1 MTEYPKAIKFKYS
14 WRKYQLRVLEELQEH
29 LKDGH
34 LHVVAPPGSG
44 KTVLGLEVAIRIN
57 KPTLILAPTRAIRN
71 QWIQRF
77 CELFLQTD
85 TVPDWIS
92 RDIRNPKFFTVV
104 TYQGLHAACNDQDAP
119 ELGSNLELIL
129 KGLKSQKIGTIVVD
143 EAHHLKNEWW
153 HTLTHIKKK
162 LKPTVVGLTATPP
175 YDVTP
180 TEWQRYMDLNGP
192 IDAEI
197 SVPELVIEGD
207 LCPHQDYIYFTNPS
221 QKERQFIADYRDGML
236 KLFKEVSSDKIV
248 LQAVQ
253 NHPIWL
259 NPMDDLDW
267 VYNNLK
273 YYSACLIFLHA
284 NQIPIPE
291 LHMEIIGGKD
301 FKIPR
306 LDYEWLEILLEFYL
320 YQEKVHFNAF
330 EEHRNMLE
338 NRLQRHGATERKR
351 VNFSQNSRVRQ
362 YLTSSI
368 SKMDA
373 ITAIVDFEYER
384 LGRNLR
390 LVVLSDFIRKE
401 FYVST
406 DHNTLELNKIG
417 VIPIFEKLRREN
429 KNNKKIAVLT
439 GSMIIIPASTYAAF
453 QTTAAKYDIYD
464 NAASPVPF
472 DTNYLLINQTEGLKQ
487 DIVHIV
493 TQLFQ
498 TGEIEVL
505 LGTKSLLGEG
515 WDAPAINA
523 LILASFVGSF
533 VLSNQMRGR
542 AIRAQQG
549 NKDKTANIWHL
560 VCADSTSATGGD
572 DLKLLKRRFKS
583 FVGVS
588 LRQEPEIE
596 NGIGRFD
603 LPENINNVGEI
614 SRKNAE
620 MLLFAADRENLR
632 QRWNDALS
640 KGVNLVEE
648 IKIPFAEEQDYQRVK
663 SLYLNKTIRNVLA
676 TVGAA
681 WLSFGLDNVQ
691 GFFRALKNMQSLK
704 DFYIYMASLSAVGM
718 LLFGRNTV
726 RSLRLY
732 LKYRDISKDLNQVS
746 YALLNGLLK
755 AHIIRTDRNEVRVET
770 QVDRSG
776 SIYCHLEGGT
786 TYDKSIFINALQEII
801 APINN
806 PRYVIVRKN
815 KFAFFVKQEDYN
827 AVPELLAR
835 KKEFA
840 EYFSNQ
846 WEAHVGNCDLIFTRT
861 ITGRKLILKA
871 RAKSLAAQL
880 DENVLQVSKWR

>member
-1 MTEYPKAIKFKYS
+1 LTEYPKAIKFKYS
-14 WRKYQLRVLEELQEH
+14 WRKYQQRVLEELQEH

-85 TVPDWIS
+85 TMPDWIS

-104 TYQGLHAACNDQDAP
+104 TYQGLHVACNDQDAP

-129 KGLKSQKIGTIVVD
+129 EELKSQKIGTIVVD

-153 HTLTHIKKK
+153 HILTHIKKK

-175 YDVTP
+175 YDVNP

-207 LCPHQDYIYFTNPS
+207 LCPHQDYIYFTSPS
-221 QKERQFIADYRDGML
+221 QKERQFIADYRDSML
-236 KLFKEVSSDKIV
+236 KLFKELSSDKIV

-301 FKIPR
+301 FKIPH

-373 ITAIVDFEYER
+373 ITAIVDFEYEK
-384 LGRNLR
+384 LGKNLR

-401 FYVST
+401 FHVST

-429 KNNKKIAVLT
+429 KNKKKIAVLT

-464 NAASPVPF
+464 SAASPVPF
-472 DTNYLLINQTEGLKQ
+472 EANYLLINQTEGLKH

-498 TGEIEVL
+498 AGEIEVL

-549 NKDKTANIWHL
+549 NKDKTSNIWHL

-620 MLLFAADRENLR
+620 MLLFAAD
-632 QRWNDALS
+632 
-640 KGVNLVEE
+640 
-648 IKIPFAEEQDYQRVK
+648 
-663 SLYLNKTIRNVLA
+663 
-676 TVGAA
+676 
-681 WLSFGLDNVQ
+681 
-691 GFFRALKNMQSLK
+691 
-704 DFYIYMASLSAVGM
+704 
-718 LLFGRNTV
+718 
-726 RSLRLY
+726 
-732 LKYRDISKDLNQVS
+732 
-746 YALLNGLLK
+746 
-755 AHIIRTDRNEVRVET
+755 
-770 QVDRSG
+770 
-776 SIYCHLEGGT
+776 
-786 TYDKSIFINALQEII
+786 
-801 APINN
+801 
-806 PRYVIVRKN
+806 
-815 KFAFFVKQEDYN
+815 
-827 AVPELLAR
+827 
-835 KKEFA
+835 
-840 EYFSNQ
+840 
-846 WEAHVGNCDLIFTRT
+846 
-861 ITGRKLILKA
+861 
-871 RAKSLAAQL
+871 
-880 DENVLQVSKWR
+880 

>member
-1 MTEYPKAIKFKYS
+1 MTEYPKAIKFKYA

-92 RDIRNPKFFTVV
+92 RDIRNPKFMTVV
-104 TYQGLHAACNDQDAP
+104 TYQGLHAACNNQD
-119 ELGSNLELIL
+119 GTKTDSNLDLIL
-129 KGLKSQKIGTIVVD
+129 RGLKSQKIGTIVID

-153 HTLTHIKKK
+153 HTLTNIKKK

-207 LCPHQDYIYFTNPS
+207 LCPHQDYVYFTSPS
-221 QKERQFIADYRDGML
+221 QKERQLITDFRDSML
-236 KLFKEVSSDKIV
+236 KLFKDIRSDEVL
-248 LQAVQ
+248 LQAIQ
-253 NHPIWL
+253 KHPIWL
-259 NPMDDLDW
+259 APLTDLDW

-284 NQIPIPE
+284 NEIPIPE
-291 LHMEIIGGKD
+291 LHMEIIGDKD
-301 FKIPR
+301 FKIPS
-306 LDYEWLEILLEFYL
+306 LDYEWLEILLDFYL
-320 YQEKVHFNAF
+320 YREKVYFNAF
-330 EEHRNMLE
+330 EEHRNILE
-338 NRLQRHGATERKR
+338 NRLQRHGAIERKQI
-351 VNFSQNSRVRQ
+351 NFFQNSRIQQ

-373 ITAIVDFEYER
+373 IKAIVDFEYEK
-384 LGRNLR
+384 LGKDLR
-390 LVVLSDFIRKE
+390 LVILSDFIRKE
-401 FYVST
+401 FYVNT
-406 DHNTLELNKIG
+406 DRNELELNKIG

-429 KNNKKIAVLT
+429 KNNKKIGVLT
-439 GSMIIIPASTYAAF
+439 GSMIIIPACTYPVF
-453 QTTAAKYDIYD
+453 KVTAVNYGIYD
-464 NAASPVPF
+464 SHANPVPY
-472 DTNYLLINQTEGLKQ
+472 DANYLLINQTEALKH

-498 TGEIEVL
+498 VGEIEIL

-549 NKDKTANIWHL
+549 NRNKTANIWHL
-560 VCADSTSATGGD
+560 VCTDPTSATGGD
-572 DLKLLKRRFKS
+572 DFKLLKRRFKS

-596 NGIGRFD
+596 NGIDRLD

-614 SRKNAE
+614 LRKNAE
-620 MLLFAADRENLR
+620 MLTFAANREILR
-632 QRWNDALS
+632 QRWDDALT

-648 IKIPFAEEQDYQRVK
+648 IKIPFEEEQDYQGVK

-676 TVGAA
+676 TVAAA

-691 GFFRALKNMQSLK
+691 GFIRAIKNMQSLK
-704 DFYIYMASLSAVGM
+704 DLYIYIASLGAVGM
-718 LLFGRNTV
+718 LLFGRNTIN
-726 RSLRLY
+726 SLRIY
-732 LKYRDISKDLNQVS
+732 LKYRDISKDLNKVGH
-746 YALLNGLLK
+746 ALLNGLLK
-755 AHIIRTDRNEVRVET
+755 ARIIRTDHREVRVET

-776 SIYCHLEGGT
+776 SVYCHLEGGT
-786 TYDKSIFINALQEII
+786 TFDKSIFINSLLEII

-815 KFAFFVKQEDYN
+815 KFVFFVKQEDYH
-827 AVPELLAR
+827 AVPEVLAR

-840 EYFSNQ
+840 EYFNNQ
-846 WEAHVGNCDLIFTRT
+846 WEEHVGNCNLIYTRT
-861 ITGRKLILKA
+861 IAGRKLILKA
-871 RAKSLAAQL
+871 RVKSLAVQL
-880 DENVLQVSKWR
+880 DEKVQQVSKWR

>member
-1 MTEYPKAIKFKYS
+1 LTEYPKAIKFKYP
-14 WRKYQLRVLEELQEH
+14 WRKYQLRVLDELQEH

-77 CELFLQTD
+77 CELFLQSD

-92 RDIRNPKFFTVV
+92 RDIRNPKFITVA
-104 TYQGLHAACNDQDAP
+104 TYQGMHAACSDQDPKGAD
-119 ELGSNLELIL
+119 SNLDFIL

-153 HTLTHIKKK
+153 HTLINIKKK
-162 LKPTVVGLTATPP
+162 LNPTIVGLTATPP
-175 YDVTP
+175 YDVSP

-221 QKERQFIADYRDGML
+221 ERERQFIADYRDSML
-236 KLFKEVSSDKIV
+236 KLFKELGTDEIV
-248 LQAVQ
+248 LQGIQ

-301 FKIPR
+301 FKIPH

-320 YQEKVHFNAF
+320 HQEKVHFNAF
-330 EEHRNMLE
+330 AEHRSALE
-338 NRLQRHGATERKR
+338 NKLQRHGAMERKQ

-373 ITAIVDFEYER
+373 ITAIVDFEYEK
-384 LGRNLR
+384 LGKDLR

-401 FYVST
+401 FYVNT

-439 GSMIIIPASTYAAF
+439 GSMIIIPASAYSAF
-453 QTTAAKYDIYD
+453 QTTAARYGIFDSST
-464 NAASPVPF
+464 SPVPF
-472 DTNYLLINQTEGLKQ
+472 DANYLLINQTEGLKH

-498 TGEIEVL
+498 VGEIEVL

-620 MLLFAADRENLR
+620 MLLFAANRVNLR
-632 QRWNDALS
+632 QRWNDALT

-704 DFYIYMASLSAVGM
+704 DFYIYIASLSAVGM
-718 LLFGRNTV
+718 LLFGRNTIK
-726 RSLRLY
+726 SLRLY

-746 YALLNGLLK
+746 SALLNSLLK
-755 AHIIRTDRNEVRVET
+755 AHIIRADQNEVRVET

-776 SIYCHLEGGT
+776 AVYCHLEGGT
-786 TYDKSIFINALQEII
+786 TFDKSIFINALQEII

-815 KFAFFVKQEDYN
+815 KFAFFVKQEDYH

-846 WEAHVGNCDLIFTRT
+846 WEAHVGNCELIFTRT
-861 ITGRKLILKA
+861 IAGRKLILKA
-871 RAKSLAAQL
+871 RVKSLAAQL
-880 DENVLQVSKWR
+880 DEKVLQVSKWR